1 MNSTSQAETIV
12 IETTPA
18 AIIARVNAK
27 LLDEATILKLTQSI
41 DAAGGDAAGPS
52 LVVIDLARVE
62 FLPSLCL
69 GALVQILNSCKARQ
83 RKVKLA
89 SLRPAIRKTFTIT
102 RLDRVFELVD
112 NVDVALA

>member
-1 MNSTSQAETIV
+1 MNPTTSAETIV

-27 LLDEATILKLTQSI
+27 LMDETTILKLTQSI
-41 DAAGGDAAGPS
+41 EAAGDAAGPS

-83 RKVKLA
+83 RRVKLA
-89 SLRPAIRKTFTIT
+89 ALRPAIRKTFTIT
-102 RLDRVFELVD
+102 RLDRVFELTDSVD
-112 NVDVALA
+112 AALA